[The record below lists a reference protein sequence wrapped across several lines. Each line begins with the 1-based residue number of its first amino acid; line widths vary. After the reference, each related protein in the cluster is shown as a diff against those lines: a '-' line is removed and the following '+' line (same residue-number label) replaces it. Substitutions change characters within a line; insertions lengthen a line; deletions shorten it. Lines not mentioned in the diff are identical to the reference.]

1 MLTTRT
7 KRIAAEPLLSLG
19 ATKPMKRRRVEIVK
33 NVENISVTDEI
44 QKTHKWCTALNS
56 NCPKEQSE
64 SEVDDVL
71 NTSDQN
77 EKDLGNISAEIE
89 SLDDDTGMQFEEIE
103 MDD

>member
-1 MLTTRT
+1 M
-7 KRIAAEPLLSLG
+7 
-19 ATKPMKRRRVEIVK
+19 K

-89 SLDDDTGMQFEEIE
+89 SLNGDTDMLFKDTE
-103 MDD
+103 MDDEIAVHENTEKVWIFSMQNAS

>member
-1 MLTTRT
+1 M
-7 KRIAAEPLLSLG
+7 
-19 ATKPMKRRRVEIVK
+19 
-33 NVENISVTDEI
+33 
-44 QKTHKWCTALNS
+44 NS